1 MKLSLTWRLLIL
13 LLLPGTMAW
22 AQPAAPAHA
31 PTTEENSLLW
41 EISGAGLQ
49 APSYLFGTIHMI
61 PEEHFVLTDVT
72 RKAFTA
78 SGTVAF
84 EIDTEEMTNPMAMM
98 GLLNKMYMANDTTLA
113 DLMSEE
119 DYTFVETEFNEMGLP
134 MFFLK
139 RVKPMFLTVL
149 VGEDM
154 NTFDPANQDQ
164 VKSYELE
171 LTQMAKTQE
180 KPIVGLE
187 TAEFQM
193 SLFDSIPYREQATML
208 LETLRSEADS
218 TGVGMLDR
226 MIELYVNQDIVGM
239 QSMMQEDE
247 AGGIGNYEELLL
259 LKRNRNWIPVMSNL
273 MAEGTTFFAVGAGH
287 LAGEEG
293 VIALL
298 RAAGYTLRPIR

>member
-1 MKLSLTWRLLIL
+1 
-13 LLLPGTMAW
+13 MAW
-22 AQPAAPAHA
+22 AQPAASSSFA

-41 EISGAGLQ
+41 EISGPGLS

-61 PEEHFVLTDVT
+61 PEEHYALSEATQT
-72 RKAFTA
+72 AFAA
-78 SGTVAF
+78 SGTIAF

-98 GLLNKMYMANDTTLA
+98 GLMNKMYMANDTSLA
-113 DLMSEE
+113 DLMSAE
-119 DYTFVETEFNEMGLP
+119 DYAFVEEQFNEKGLP
-134 MFFLK
+134 MFLLK

-149 VGEDM
+149 AGEDM
-154 NTFDPANQDQ
+154 SSFDPMANDEAI
-164 VKSYELE
+164 KSYELE

-193 SLFDSIPYREQATML
+193 SLFDSIPYRDQADML

-218 TGVGMLDR
+218 TGMGALDR
-226 MIELYVNQDIVGM
+226 MIELYVSQDIVGM
-239 QSMMQEDE
+239 QSMMKEEE
-247 AGGIGNYEELLL
+247 AGGIGDYEELLL

-298 RAAGYTLRPIR
+298 RAAGYTLKPIR